1 MFLKKFISIRL
12 IICFVTIVAT
22 SGCVSTPPLFTKS
35 PTHGPAVNNEVPF
48 FPAKG
53 SAPFKFQSFGSSE
66 NTHERDLK
74 PVTWKKVDEFVAGK
88 FSVALH
94 AKENETNILAHF
106 LKMPHDNIER
116 IENGSKREVLA
127 KVVGEMDVLVRHI
140 FQKKA
145 VRAKVNF
152 YVAIFDTEVKTPIT
166 DWQYGPIIDPV
177 ELNLA
182 VMLPPLGEKYERE
195 SGFDDTR
202 WYEQIMQI
210 ALHEYAHV
218 VHNNA
223 PSAFNGLL
231 ADEFI
236 AHTVGLCAGY
246 GIHEFRNQ
254 ALNDSILRAA
264 INYAQDREF
273 ITRGKPFATSTTG
286 GELASTALAALFSH
300 NELANAPR
308 ERWLEA
314 LPQYCK
320 MIVSANPSFTT
331 TNEALDWIEVN
342 IQKTKLP
349 FLAK

>member
-1 MFLKKFISIRL
+1 MFSKKFISIRL

-22 SGCVSTPPLFTKS
+22 SGCVSTLPLFTKS
-35 PTHGPAVNNEVPF
+35 PSHGPAVNNEVPF

-53 SAPFKFQSFGSSE
+53 STPFKFQSFGSSE
-66 NTHERDLK
+66 NTYERDLK
-74 PVTWKKVDEFVAGK
+74 PVTWKKVDEFEMGK

-106 LKMPHDNIER
+106 LKLPHDNIER

-127 KVVGEMDVLVRHI
+127 KIFGEMDVLARHI

-202 WYEQIMQI
+202 WYEQISQI

-218 VHNNA
+218 VHNNS

-246 GIHEFRNQ
+246 GVHEFRNQ

-273 ITRGKPFATSTTG
+273 IIRGKPFATSTTG

-320 MIVSANPSFTT
+320 MIVGANPTFNT
-331 TNEALDWIEVN
+331 TNDALDWIEAN